1 MSEAKE
7 PIKSEGAKFAPESDH
22 VREKPKA
29 VPQHWSGFGRVKRWS
44 VMLAGVAWAICGI
57 AAVAACGMLC
67 LAYLK
72 DAPGIGQIATLAIST
87 ISNVVIG
94 VLGYKLGQ
102 RTQEIGKEE

>member
-7 PIKSEGAKFAPESDH
+7 PIKAEGAKFAPESDQL
-22 VREKPKA
+22 RPPKQR
-29 VPQHWSGFGRVKRWS
+29 PQRWSGVGRIKRWS
-44 VMLAGVAWAICGI
+44 VMLAGVAWAICGT
-57 AAVAACGMLC
+57 AAVATCGMLC